1 MIEKFNKANENV
13 NNGSLD
19 ATSSRPKANRGI
31 VVADTES
38 QPQTPSKGGC
48 C

>member
-13 NNGSLD
+13 NNGNSD
-19 ATSSRPKANRGI
+19 ATNSRPKNNRGI
-31 VVADTES
+31 VVDDSE
-38 QPQTPSKGGC
+38 QPQTQTKSGC

>member
-13 NNGSLD
+13 NNGNADSN
-19 ATSSRPKANRGI
+19 TSRPKANRGI
-31 VVADTES
+31 VVEDSEQPQS
-38 QPQTPSKGGC
+38 QPKSGC

>member
-13 NNGSLD
+13 NNGSAD
-19 ATSSRPKANRGI
+19 ATSRPKPNRGI
-31 VVADTES
+31 VVEDSE
-38 QPQTPSKGGC
+38 QPQNQPKSGC